1 MKWKTWANWKVVI
14 LDLLHALL
22 LVGLVWVIAFVW
34 TGDVAKALTWMGL
47 YAFVALIGLLIAV
60 DD

>member
-1 MKWKTWANWKVVI
+1 MF
-14 LDLLHALL
+14 DLLRTLF
-22 LVGLVWVIAFVW
+22 LVALVWLIAFVW

-47 YAFVALIGLLIAV
+47 YVFVALIGLLITL